1 MIIRRAAELV
11 CLRAGSQF
19 RAIYASNQ
27 FRLVTYYLA
36 ALSKRSVECIITDLP
51 VRLAQHGSWKMA
63 TALLIAWVLRAVADR
78 MSQVR
83 RSVPVLVSMLF
94 ASLRHLPI
102 AIGS

>member
-1 MIIRRAAELV
+1 
-11 CLRAGSQF
+11 
-19 RAIYASNQ
+19 
-27 FRLVTYYLA
+27 
-36 ALSKRSVECIITDLP
+36 
-51 VRLAQHGSWKMA
+51 MA